1 VYSTHRDASTDIFQY
16 DITLGKPNETQF
28 ALCETLFAFT
38 ENLQFCSYL
47 VHARNP
53 SIVILRRLDQCKKS
67 TGNLLNVSW
76 KSPGNLLGWICRH
89 PVIISFSICML
100 SAEKVTVQRKV
111 STETE

>member
-1 VYSTHRDASTDIFQY
+1 MYSTHRDAFTDIFQY

-53 SIVILRRLDQCKKS
+53 SFSKS
-67 TGNLLNVSW
+67 L
-76 KSPGNLLGWICRH
+76 LLG
-89 PVIISFSICML
+89 FL
-100 SAEKVTVQRKV
+100 
-111 STETE
+111 

>member
-1 VYSTHRDASTDIFQY
+1 MYSTHRDASTDIFQY

-53 SIVILRRLDQCKKS
+53 SVNQMITMVISKEDTILIESLYQTKGTCKLIRTVPQKNW
-67 TGNLLNVSW
+67 TKG
-76 KSPGNLLGWICRH
+76 GLGSLITC
-89 PVIISFSICML
+89 
-100 SAEKVTVQRKV
+100 
-111 STETE
+111 